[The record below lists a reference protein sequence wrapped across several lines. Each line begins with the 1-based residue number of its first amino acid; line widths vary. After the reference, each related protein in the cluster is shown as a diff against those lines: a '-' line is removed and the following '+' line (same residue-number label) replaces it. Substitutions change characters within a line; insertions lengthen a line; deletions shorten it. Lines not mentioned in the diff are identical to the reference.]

1 MDNDGKDSIM
11 DRTELK
17 PLVDRIKKARD
28 LMQKSIDE
36 EIQKHG
42 SDMIVAREDLEHWI
56 YDQREDIK
64 LYDRV
69 LEVLCNVNAP
79 GREKRDAVLDEV
91 GRMLERNQSES
102 GRIRR
107 EREKAERRLLELE
120 GEAELA
126 EMILTHLASE

>member
-1 MDNDGKDSIM
+1 
-11 DRTELK
+11 
-17 PLVDRIKKARD
+17 
-28 LMQKSIDE
+28 MQKSIDE

-69 LEVLCNVNAP
+69 LEVLCNENAP